1 MTDELTIQGVNPQMQ
16 QVQKKNN
23 TVPYTLGGAAV
34 GATAGYF
41 INNAVQS
48 KANWEDLVKEVKD
61 TTDFSSKAEP
71 ATWNSLKEKA
81 NEVAKLQEQLKN
93 LPEKTLPDN
102 AQEVTDLKA
111 AKENYAK
118 ALEATKKTVEAES
131 KKTGSITKFL
141 KPSEAA
147 SAGAFAGEGFETKL
161 NEYKN
166 LYNTYDIA
174 YKNAEKSSKN
184 NKTLADFESAVN
196 DYFKKMRKNT
206 EHGKYDKNS
215 VKDLAELIKNQGIVV
230 EEITDFSD
238 WKEKGF
244 KNENAYKKAYSN
256 EIKQKQIALAKEIL
270 GEEKEVTIKVGAK
283 DKKVKVFTNA
293 YGDMQSY
300 TKRQTK
306 LDNISKDLADKI
318 KQRKAAKKLPLKN
331 YTITSTGRVSVMKD
345 VNNIKDLLSVKDY
358 NALLNS
364 GHLKKDQKGVV
375 NTLRDLALRQENATT
390 EFNQSTKEFFNT
402 LSRTSELKDAAKKEI
417 FEATRK
423 ERGSLIGYINKNDK
437 LKALMPKKSAVTMTA
452 DEIEKAAI
460 ERLKGDNVSKLLE
473 SAENAYK
480 TALEK
485 NGTANTA
492 AREAIEGQ
500 IKTATE
506 ALEKGAQELAGKL
519 KTGGMNKYAAMA
531 IGGVALALAGFGIAS
546 SKKA

>member
-61 TTDFSSKAEP
+61 TTDFSTKAEP

-118 ALEATKKTVEAES
+118 ALEAEKNKLKNTKHITDIPDSRSFKTFIPHKRQVEYDNIRKAYQQKLQSIRNDKSGDYVKLGEYMSQGEKDYLGHVKNWMNDYNTNKAADPKLTAKKYFATEQSGKKTLIYEDVKKFYEAELAKTQNYNISNPKGNKALRS
-131 KKTGSITKFL
+131 KAHELTLIQLQNMQTIADAKENIEKI
-141 KPSEAA
+141 KVKIEPSQLAA
-147 SAGAFAGEGFETKL
+147 ANAKDVDAVLIKRVGT
-161 NEYKN
+161 YKN
-166 LYNTYDIA
+166 ELEILQGSN
-174 YKNAEKSSKN
+174 NA
-184 NKTLADFESAVN
+184 A
-196 DYFKKMRKNT
+196 RKN
-206 EHGKYDKNS
+206 
-215 VKDLAELIKNQGIVV
+215 LIKQL
-230 EEITDFSD
+230 T
-238 WKEKGF
+238 
-244 KNENAYKKAYSN
+244 
-256 EIKQKQIALAKEIL
+256 
-270 GEEKEVTIKVGAK
+270 
-283 DKKVKVFTNA
+283 
-293 YGDMQSY
+293 
-300 TKRQTK
+300 
-306 LDNISKDLADKI
+306 
-318 KQRKAAKKLPLKN
+318 
-331 YTITSTGRVSVMKD
+331 
-345 VNNIKDLLSVKDY
+345 KDY
-358 NALLNS
+358 
-364 GHLKKDQKGVV
+364 GC
-375 NTLRDLALRQENATT
+375 T
-390 EFNQSTKEFFNT
+390 E
-402 LSRTSELKDAAKKEI
+402 
-417 FEATRK
+417 
-423 ERGSLIGYINKNDK
+423 DK
-437 LKALMPKKSAVTMTA
+437 LKNVLEKRIKISQKFESYYQKIDGAQKGYDAISNLFAQKRNEIVQKEVGSIIKEFRKKFSDLIGKNTQNLSES
-452 DEIEKAAI
+452 EITSKAEEA
-460 ERLKGDNVSKLLE
+460 LKGKQVTKILQD
-473 SAENAYK
+473 AENAYK

-492 AREAIEGQ
+492 AKEALEGQ

-506 ALEKGAQELAGKL
+506 AFEKGAKELAGKL